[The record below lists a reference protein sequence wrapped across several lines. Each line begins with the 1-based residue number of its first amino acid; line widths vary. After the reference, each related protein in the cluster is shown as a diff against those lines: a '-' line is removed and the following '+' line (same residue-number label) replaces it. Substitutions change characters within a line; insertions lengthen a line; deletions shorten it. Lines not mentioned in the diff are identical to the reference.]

1 MSYVTTKEELKAAIE
16 RKDSEIIVSGKAA
29 EQLKPI
35 LKLQKEMS
43 KILPWIAG
51 TGAAAI
57 VAAAPAI
64 PTGGLSLAV
73 LSPVL
78 VAEGV
83 AAGVSISGI
92 MGVLGLVLVFGVVI
106 FALMNNYDVVMRP
119 DGTIY
124 LKANK

>member
-57 VAAAPAI
+57 VAAAAAI

-78 VAEGV
+78 VAEGM

>member
-57 VAAAPAI
+57 VAAAAAI
-64 PTGGLSLAV
+64 PTGGLSLAA

-78 VAEGV
+78 VVEGV
-83 AAGVSISGI
+83 AAGVSIQGI
-92 MGVLGLVLVFGVVI
+92 LGVLGLVLVFGTVI
-106 FALMNNYDVVMRP
+106 FAILNDYNVEMGVGGKFCLR
-119 DGTIY
+119 
-124 LKANK
+124 LKK